1 MILIDTFD
9 SEVEATFLTDI
20 LKKNGIAY
28 TQQSDASCG
37 IYINEAD
44 ESKLNEIIK
53 GLD

>member
-9 SEVEATFLTDI
+9 SDVEATFLTDI

-28 TQQSDASCG
+28 TQKSDASCE

-44 ESKLNEIIK
+44 EAKLNEIIK